1 MTVCVIPSSFSRD
14 RKAER
19 PVVRVIILVHSALA
33 CRSASLSLQKV
44 DERQAKEEPR
54 LLQDGAQVWEARYL
68 PSQTF
73 GAISATRAARDST
86 SAWVMLLTGWSMTTG
101 IKPSMPIAVRVSTV
115 SFSNSVVMIAA
126 EGMPSFSSATE
137 SRMQQEQQDPQ
148 SPIAVRTRSL
158 LAAISAISS
167 GSASFEKQPFT

>member
-115 SFSNSVVMIAA
+115 SFSN
-126 EGMPSFSSATE
+126 ATE

-158 LAAISAISS
+158 LVAISAISS
-167 GSASFEKQPFT
+167 GSASFEKEPFT